1 VFCGLYYFCS
11 KLKPPLSRL
20 SLSRAFFGSL
30 MLSADD
36 DDQNGDGRA
45 AAATREEDGEL
56 VLERRQLVY
65 VESWFFKIWRS
76 AVQIKNV
83 SLLFL
88 SFCSS
93 SSSQVL

>member
-1 VFCGLYYFCS
+1 MCVVCILFQIKTS
-11 KLKPPLSRL
+11 SRKAL
-20 SLSRAFFGSL
+20 SLAFFGSL

-36 DDQNGDGRA
+36 DDQNGDDRA

-56 VLERRQLVY
+56 GVVLERRQLVY

-88 SFCSS
+88 TFCS

>member
-1 VFCGLYYFCS
+1 MFCGLYFLFEIKTS
-11 KLKPPLSRL
+11 SRKAL
-20 SLSRAFFGSL
+20 SLSLAFFGSL

-36 DDQNGDGRA
+36 DDDQNGDDR

-56 VLERRQLVY
+56 VVVLERRQLVR
-65 VESWFFKIWRS
+65 VESWFFKTWRS
-76 AVQIKNV
+76 VQIKNV

-88 SFCSS
+88 TFCS